1 MINTRIIRILG
12 VALLTACASSENGSG
27 VPTTMHP
34 TIILTNETVA
44 ASMAPSGPSV
54 SILDSIDVRVTA
66 ENGAKS
72 SIGRHLSRYN
82 TTATFQLA
90 FPQGNTVFT
99 AEVLSNTRVSVFSG
113 TTTQLIT
120 SDILSLPIKLTA
132 TKPVLMMV
140 PDTAKTNTVTSTQFT
155 VYNAGVGTLAWNVA
169 SMDTAF
175 TRCGPQCTISPTSG
189 SVAPGTTQTVRVTV
203 PINFPSRTFAFG
215 IKSAEGNVTVNWQY
229 SASAVTGV
237 TISPTAS
244 LHNLAQAFT
253 LTPTVQSSGTGTSSV
268 GWSSSN
274 SNVATVNVNG
284 VVTGVSRGVA
294 TVTARSVV
302 DTAKH
307 ATADIRVY
315 DSTSTNASWALV
327 QSATPDTIR
336 RDDTSADSRSTLVL
350 TAQASGSGAAPF
362 TAVEFWVRPGSIGPW
377 RRIGT
382 STSAASSTDAGG
394 QVWSWSYTWNPDA
407 TDAPFINPST
417 TGMSVIAIG
426 ITSNGSTQGTPVNH
440 DVYVRV
446 P

>member
-1 MINTRIIRILG
+1 MSRARTLRILSL
-12 VALLTACASSENGSG
+12 ALLAACASENGSG
-27 VPTTMHP
+27 VPATMHP
-34 TIILTNETVA
+34 TIVLTNETA
-44 ASMAPSGPSV
+44 AGSMAPSGPSV
-54 SILDSIDVRVTA
+54 TILDSIDVRVTA
-66 ENGAKS
+66 ENGSKS

-90 FPQGNTVFT
+90 FPQGNTKFD

-132 TKPVLMMV
+132 TKPILMMV
-140 PDTAKTNTVTSTQFT
+140 PDTAKTATVTSTQFT
-155 VYNAGVGTLAWNVA
+155 VYNAGVGTLSWSVA

-175 TRCGPQCTISPTSG
+175 TRCGAQCTISPTSG
-189 SVAPGTTQTVRVTV
+189 SVAANSTQIVRVTV
-203 PINFPSRTFAFG
+203 PTNFPSRMFAFG
-215 IKSAEGNVTVNWQY
+215 IKSAEGSVTVNWQY

-244 LHNLAQAFT
+244 LHNLAQSFT
-253 LTPTVQSSGTGTSSV
+253 LTPAVQTTIAGTSSV
-268 GWSSSN
+268 GWSTSN
-274 SNVATVNVNG
+274 SNIATVNVNG
-284 VVTGVSRGVA
+284 VVTGVSKGVA
-294 TVTARSVV
+294 TVTATSVT
-302 DTAKH
+302 DTAKR

-315 DSTSTNASWALV
+315 DSTSTSASWTLV

-336 RDDTSADSRSTLVL
+336 RDDTSPGSRSTIAL
-350 TAQASGSGAAPF
+350 TAQAVGAAPPF
-362 TAVEFWVRPGSIGPW
+362 AAVEFWVRPGSIGPW

-382 STSAASSTDAGG
+382 STSAASSTDPVLG
-394 QVWSWSYTWNPDA
+394 QVWAWSYTWNPDA

-426 ITSNGSTQGTPVNH
+426 ITSGGAIQSTPVNH